1 MIGATRGDWCAAHPD
16 LSDPGNAP
24 GSRSAQVANADSCPS
39 EPCPAN
45 LLAVNASSDESVTHE
60 RATATI
66 DLPNTSELNE
76 GAAPLGRGYDPGF
89 LGPRLA
95 PAEPR
100 PGSDS
105 DDAVLLHGQPWLPY
119 EHFAVMLSRTRRLA
133 RQVAWNIDV
142 QTLREGDDVSRSGIP
157 FRADPRIPAEAQTL
171 DDVYARN
178 RLDRGHIA
186 RRADLLWGADD
197 VEVERANRESFYFP
211 NITPQMDSFNQ
222 SGREGQ
228 WGLLENSLAE
238 YVRATALPRVSAFG
252 GPVLAAD
259 DPEYRGVRVPL
270 SFWKVLAYRVDGE
283 LRCRAFILTQS
294 LDGLEPVTFDEEYL
308 IHGVPLGDLQERTDL
323 LFGPELLAADRL
335 GAGVRPSAE
344 LVDDP
349 YAVRW

>member
-1 MIGATRGDWCAAHPD
+1 M
-16 LSDPGNAP
+16 
-24 GSRSAQVANADSCPS
+24 
-39 EPCPAN
+39 
-45 LLAVNASSDESVTHE
+45 NASSDESVTHE
-60 RATATI
+60 LATATI
-66 DLPNTSELNE
+66 DLRNNPELRE
-76 GAAPLGRGYDPGF
+76 VPVPRGAGYDPGF
-89 LGPRLA
+89 LGARLA

-238 YVRATALPRVSAFG
+238 YVRATALPRVSVFG

-270 SFWKVLAYRVDGE
+270 SFWKLLAYRVDGE

-294 LDGLEPVTFDEEYL
+294 LDGLEPVTFDEEYR